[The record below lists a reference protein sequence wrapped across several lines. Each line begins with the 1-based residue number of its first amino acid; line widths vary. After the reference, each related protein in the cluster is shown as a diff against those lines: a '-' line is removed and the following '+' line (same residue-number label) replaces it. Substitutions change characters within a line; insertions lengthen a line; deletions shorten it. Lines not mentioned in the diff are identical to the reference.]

1 MPENSTDYA
10 HEIDNGR
17 NLRSVICKYCTS
29 VILTPLSAS
38 ISYFE
43 FDLPLMSQKKNDGNI
58 ETETVST
65 FWIVNDM
72 FTFQN
77 VGFSHT
83 IEDKKYLTCAD
94 CEAGPIGYHD
104 LSQKKSYV
112 ALSRVIH
119 S

>member
-1 MPENSTDYA
+1 MPENTIDYS
-10 HEIDNGR
+10 HEIDNGK
-17 NLRSVICKYCTS
+17 NVRSVTCKYCTS
-29 VILTPLSAS
+29 VILTPSSAS

-58 ETETVST
+58 ETETVSI

-83 IEDKKYLTCAD
+83 MGNKKYLTCAD

-104 LSQKKSYV
+104 LSENKSYV

-119 S
+119 N